1 MTLTAKQEAFAQ
13 AVASGMTQA
22 DAYRSAYDAENM
34 GDDTIYVKASELMAA
49 GKVSVRVSELKEA
62 IAIAAL
68 WTRLDSVQT
77 LKKIV
82 DGLGSDTKPN
92 EAVSA
97 VKELNAMH
105 GFNAPAKVDLN
116 HGVQPDNPLAR
127 LFERIANTPL
137 QPKQ

>member
-34 GDDTIYVKASELMAA
+34 GDDTIYVKASELMSD

-68 WTRLDSVQT
+68 WTRLDSVQA
-77 LKKIV
+77 LAEIAK
-82 DGLGSDTKPN
+82 GGESRAN
-92 EAVSA
+92 EKVSA
-97 VKELNAMH
+97 IKELNLMH
-105 GFNAPAKVDLN
+105 GFNAPTKVEIAGNLI
-116 HGVQPDNPLAR
+116 HR
-127 LFERIANTPL
+127 IERVIVD
-137 QPKQ
+137 PKD

>member
-1 MTLTAKQEAFAQ
+1 MALTGKQEAFAQ

-22 DAYRSAYDAENM
+22 DAYRSAYECENSS
-34 GDDTIYVKASELMAA
+34 DEAIWSNAHTLAKHTEVAL
-49 GKVSVRVSELKEA
+49 RVAELKEA
-62 IAIAAL
+62 TAIAAI
-68 WTRLDSVQT
+68 WTRLDSVRT
-77 LKKIV
+77 LADIAG
-82 DGLGSDTKPN
+82 DGEARAN
-92 EAVSA
+92 EKVSA

-105 GFNAPAKVDLN
+105 GFNAPAKVDMN